1 MSNVNEPKT
10 PGESTLDALAS
21 AAASDAAEPSDSL
34 RDRLLAS
41 RTRPGK
47 YGIFVDRVARLFAIP
62 TDKAE
67 YLLKKIEAPES
78 WKPFL
83 VPGTELIPVK
93 AGESLG
99 DAIATF
105 VKVNPG
111 ARFPDHIHRGHETML
126 VLDGGF
132 VEPDSKL
139 EAWRGEETSRED
151 GTEHALVGLPGVP
164 CVAAV
169 LIRGHADF
177 K

>member
-1 MSNVNEPKT
+1 M
-10 PGESTLDALAS
+10 DALTS
-21 AAASDAAEPSDSL
+21 AAASDPAEPSTSL

-47 YGIFVDRVARLFAIP
+47 YGLFVDRIARLFAIP
-62 TDKAE
+62 VASAERLLTD
-67 YLLKKIEAPES
+67 LEAPDA

-83 VPGTELIPVK
+83 VEGTEMIPVSP
-93 AGESLG
+93 GEGLG

-105 VKVNPG
+105 VKVQPG
-111 ARFPDHIHRGHETML
+111 ARFPDHVHRGEETMV

-132 VEPDSKL
+132 VEPGSKL
-139 EAWRGEETSRED
+139 EAWRGEETTRDD

-164 CVAAV
+164 CIAAV
-169 LIRGHADF
+169 LILGHADF